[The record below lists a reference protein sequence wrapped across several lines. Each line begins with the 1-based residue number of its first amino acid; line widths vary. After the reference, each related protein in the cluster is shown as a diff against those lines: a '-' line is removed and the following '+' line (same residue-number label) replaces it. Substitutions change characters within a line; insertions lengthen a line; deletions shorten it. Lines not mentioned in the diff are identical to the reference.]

1 MELNNGKFVTII
13 EYGDISSDGHDITD
27 YFSIISNKEHTIV
40 NKYLDNIISKYNLKQ
55 YFKDYEEDFI
65 TKEQY
70 DSFYKKFNKK
80 LFDIDYNYNIE
91 EYYVYTDN
99 YSKFILNL
107 LNEEYPDL
115 KAEFIKLPI
124 IQKYIGYGL
133 F

>member
-13 EYGDISSDGHDITD
+13 WWYKFWWAW
-27 YFSIISNKEHTIV
+27 YNWLFFNNKEHTIV
-40 NKYLDNIISKYNLKQ
+40 NKHLDNIISKYNLKQ
-55 YFKDYEEDFI
+55 YFKDYEENFI

-80 LFDIDYNYNIE
+80 LFDIDCNYNIK
-91 EYYVYTDN
+91 EYCVDTDN

-107 LNEEYPDL
+107 LNEEYPE
-115 KAEFIKLPI
+115 AEFIKLPI

-133 F
+133 I